1 MTTGNKVVPSTN
13 LQDLSEKKIDKDLI
27 SPLDESSEDKIF
39 ALVEGAC
46 SLVPMGSVVLNRLTE
61 NPVEKRRNE
70 WRAQVTTA
78 INELIESNSL
88 SLSAFLDSEENFS
101 LLIQACQFA
110 IKTHQEVKLQALK
123 HCLLNG
129 LIKNDSYDKT
139 HHFMS
144 LVDEFGLIH
153 IEILSL
159 VNNPIAW
166 IEKHGNIPLDAHNC
180 SPAAVVPRA
189 YSKYCD
195 EYDWCRSAWLK
206 LEQNQLV
213 YGKYGSPVSD
223 EQYYVQPKS
232 NTKQQQRGLKSSTS
246 LLGREFISYISR
258 VDTSSFAYK
267 SDLKS

>member
-1 MTTGNKVVPSTN
+1 MATGNKIVSSTS
-13 LQDLSEKKIDKDLI
+13 LQDLSENKIDKELI
-27 SPLDESSEDKIF
+27 SPLVESSEDKVF

-46 SLVPMGSVVLNRLTE
+46 SLVPMGSVVLNRLAE

-70 WRAQVTTA
+70 WRIQVTNA
-78 INELIESNSL
+78 INELIERKSL
-88 SLSAFLDSEENFS
+88 NLSAFLDTEENFS

-129 LIKNDSYDKT
+129 LIKNDSYDKA

-144 LVDEFGLIH
+144 LVDELGLIH

-159 VNNPIAW
+159 VNNPMAW
-166 IEKHGNIPLDAHNC
+166 IEKYGNIPLDANNC

-189 YSKYCD
+189 YPKYCD

-213 YGKYGSPVSD
+213 YGKYGSPISD
-223 EQYYVQPKS
+223 EQYYVQREG
-232 NTKQQQRGLKSSTS
+232 NTQQQQRGLKSSTS
-246 LLGREFISYISR
+246 FLGREFISYISR
-258 VDTSSFAYK
+258 VDTSSFTHK